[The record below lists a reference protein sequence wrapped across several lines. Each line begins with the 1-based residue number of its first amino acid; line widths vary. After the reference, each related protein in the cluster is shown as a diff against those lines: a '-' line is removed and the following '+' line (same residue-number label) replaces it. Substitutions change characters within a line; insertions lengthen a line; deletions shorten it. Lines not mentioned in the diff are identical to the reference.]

1 MILIKIARIEKKF
14 HAKQILIELER
25 SATKPKHRLI
35 ASQSIIDILL
45 YELKASGDK
54 EIVGDLK
61 KQIEK
66 LFHLS
71 QTQKRF
77 IVMVDSYLLQSRVE
91 IVEGNY
97 QQAFELLE
105 QVENLCKDRNLQGLI
120 KRIEVEKET
129 LKKYISIFN
138 EQMKSNESIIK
149 RIEVVEFEDY
159 LKRAKKFL
167 SDSIDDKGPE
177 NEKILN

>member
-1 MILIKIARIEKKF
+1 M
-14 HAKQILIELER
+14 
-25 SATKPKHRLI
+25 
-35 ASQSIIDILL
+35 
-45 YELKASGDK
+45 
-54 EIVGDLK
+54 
-61 KQIEK
+61 
-66 LFHLS
+66 S